1 MLRIRN
7 LDAGYG
13 KLRVLKN
20 VSLHVDPGEIVT
32 MIGANGAGKTT
43 LLHTIIGL
51 LRPMH
56 GEISFQG
63 QPCVRTPVGRLVAI
77 GEVGLSG
84 EVRRVPA
91 LGRRLAE
98 AARLGFELA
107 IVPTGSEGYRKAE
120 VTLGGIDTR
129 ELSQQSMMAN
139 KVPGLYFI
147 GEAVDVTGWLGG
159 YNFQWAWASGV
170 AAGQAV

>member
-63 QPCVRTPVGRLVAI
+63 QPCTRTPGGRLVA
-77 GEVGLSG
+77 
-84 EVRRVPA
+84 
-91 LGRRLAE
+91 
-98 AARLGFELA
+98 
-107 IVPTGSEGYRKAE
+107 
-120 VTLGGIDTR
+120 
-129 ELSQQSMMAN
+129 
-139 KVPGLYFI
+139 
-147 GEAVDVTGWLGG
+147 
-159 YNFQWAWASGV
+159 
-170 AAGQAV
+170 AGCA